1 MKRYLAIASTVLA
14 TNLAACAN
22 GPGRT
27 GPFVTN
33 LAPAPF
39 LTHSGSYPTQSQ
51 AQAAIELAIRQ
62 NGYRVIFPTFSVV
75 SVEQIPSHFAMF
87 ACRPGF
93 YRPSLDAMTGYPGTV
108 TCHID
113 VMDQRYKLLG
123 RATMSFA
130 DGRAGWRLASERDRE
145 VGAR

>member
-1 MKRYLAIASTVLA
+1 MKRYLAIASTILA
-14 TNLAACAN
+14 TTLAGCA
-22 GPGRT
+22 GDPGRT
-27 GPFVTN
+27 GPFVDN
-33 LAPAPF
+33 VAPAPF
-39 LTHSGSYPTQSQ
+39 LTHPRSYPTQSQ
-51 AQAAIELAIRQ
+51 AQAAIELAIQQ
-62 NGYRVIFPTFSVV
+62 NGYRVIFPTFSAVL
-75 SVEQIPSHFAMF
+75 VEQIPTHFAMF

-93 YRPSLDAMTGYPGTV
+93 YRPSIDAMTRYPGTV